1 MLLRLLRNSS
11 SARGLGSRSAR
22 GLGSSSS
29 ARGSPFLIT
38 HESDKAIGLHRVA
51 HWRRWCALRGTRS
64 WIHAG
69 LPVHPHRLAKAVS
82 CASSSLVPSP
92 SLLPVAGPPVCSRCG
107 SVDRTASVPQLLIS
121 RLDPREVIIDTL
133 LDMLRR
139 RTGDRGIRMIRLGLA
154 EVRAP
159 NGAHVAGEGG
169 VEAQQHE
176 GVVCDRQGRRDR
188 LVGIEIRSHVGLIAS
203 TPEGVHWASYSEV
216 AQ

>member
-1 MLLRLLRNSS
+1 MY
-11 SARGLGSRSAR
+11 
-22 GLGSSSS
+22 
-29 ARGSPFLIT
+29 
-38 HESDKAIGLHRVA
+38 
-51 HWRRWCALRGTRS
+51 
-64 WIHAG
+64 
-69 LPVHPHRLAKAVS
+69 PHRLAKAVS

-139 RTGDRGIRMIRLGLA
+139 RTGDRGIRMICLGLA

-188 LVGIEIRSHVGLIAS
+188 LVGIEIRSHVGLIGVDAGRGPLGVILRGCPVAPSSCPVARSSCIDVVAGGHVRPVVIGS
-203 TPEGVHWASYSEV
+203 TR
-216 AQ
+216 